1 MLPKVS
7 VKNLSKQFVVD
18 GKLLDVLS
26 SVSLQLKKQ
35 EFVSIVGASGCGK
48 STLFHILAG
57 IESETSGEIEIDGK
71 SGIERRGQTGYMFQ
85 ESLLLP
91 WRSVLDNLVLGTDV
105 LGVTRKESRGKAM
118 ELLRTFGLLQFK
130 DVYPASLSGGMKQR
144 VALLRTLLFRE
155 DLLLL
160 DEPFGSLD
168 ALTRLSCQLWL
179 LEVWQK
185 KKSSILF
192 ITHDITEAILLSD
205 RIYVMSPRPGRILEE
220 FVVDLPRPR
229 KREHLTSS
237 VAVDL
242 EKRLYGLLIG
252 DDNINML

>member
-26 SVSLQLKKQ
+26 SVTLQLKKQ
-35 EFVSIVGASGCGK
+35 EFVSIVGPSGCGK
-48 STLFHILAG
+48 STIFQILAG
-57 IESETSGEIEIDGK
+57 IERETSGEISIDGK

-85 ESLLLP
+85 DSLLLP

-105 LGVTRKESRGKAM
+105 LGMPRKKSHKQAM
-118 ELLRTFGLLQFK
+118 ELLQTFGLSQFK
-130 DVYPASLSGGMKQR
+130 DVFPAALSGGMKQR

-160 DEPFGSLD
+160 DEPFGALD

-185 KKSSILF
+185 KSSSILF
-192 ITHDITEAILLSD
+192 ITHDIAEAILLSD
-205 RIYVMSPRPGRILEE
+205 RIYVMSPRPGRILQE
-220 FVVDLPRPR
+220 FKVDLPRPR
-229 KREHLTSS
+229 KREHLTGKI
-237 VAVDL
+237 AVDL
-242 EKRLYGLLIG
+242 EKRLYDLLLTHV
-252 DDNINML
+252 MQ